1 MKKLFWDMS
10 TGQQASAVKQD
21 NYDEDHSWGY
31 RICQCVSQDTVP
43 WAGDT
48 SAGDVHRRKL
58 SGLVQSRRTPS
69 NLWSRVP
76 GHRNYSGIKRPGSGT
91 EEFYWNDW
99 SRNGWKGSSRGY
111 LPQSEVHHTVCR
123 VATAFLN
130 LHPTMNPAWTPQ
142 LYTGDVE
149 VSWPRLRT
157 AFSLV

>member
-1 MKKLFWDMS
+1 MS
-10 TGQQASAVKQD
+10 TDQQASAVKQV

-58 SGLVQSRRTPS
+58 SGLVQSRQTPS

-99 SRNGWKGSSRGY
+99 SRNGWKGSLRKLFSII
-111 LPQSEVHHTVCR
+111 QS
-123 VATAFLN
+123 ASLN